1 MPEGTAACERCG
13 SVYRITSMP
22 VLARRRDAL
31 DCEVCGATLLRWTE
45 AVEYYADLVKRGPSR
60 LEPQPEPEDPITQG
74 P

>member
-1 MPEGTAACERCG
+1 MSERTAACERCA

-22 VLARRRDAL
+22 VLARRRDTL

-45 AVEYYADLVKRGPSR
+45 AIEYYADLLERGPTRFDSR
-60 LEPQPEPEDPITQG
+60 PEDPIAQG